1 MSDFSIG
8 IKLEVF
14 EEGKLTRTLNG
25 EALDDDTIRLIIED
39 IAYLLED
46 EEGEDNAKIHIR
58 CSKHKI

>member
-46 EEGEDNAKIHIR
+46 EEGEDNA
-58 CSKHKI
+58 